1 NPIRDI
7 PDLDDRRFV
16 LAIIRDITKR
26 KQAEEKIRQLNEDLE
41 RRVAERTA
49 RLEASIA
56 ELKSSEQTLRESEER
71 FKSTFEQAAVG
82 IAHAALNGRWLRVNQ
97 KLCEIVGYT
106 REELLELTFQ
116 AITHPD
122 DLDADLEQS
131 RRLLAGEIGT
141 YSMEKRY
148 FKKDGS
154 IVSIDLTVSLV
165 RDNSG
170 EPKYFIAVI
179 EDISERKEAEEK
191 LRRSESSL
199 TAAQRIA
206 HLGNWDYNVGKD
218 EAQWSDEMYRIF
230 GFTPQQFVPTYKT
243 FLNSVHPDDKKSI
256 RRAIRETLY
265 HGKQNSL
272 DYRIVRPNGEVRWV
286 NSQYQVLRDA
296 TGRPTTMVGTVFDFT
311 ERKQAEEALKAS
323 LKDLTDL
330 KFALDESDIVAFTD
344 QRGKITY
351 VNEKFC
357 EISGY
362 SREELLG
369 QDHRIINSSYHP
381 KEYIRNLWR
390 TIAQGRVWRGELKN
404 RAKDG
409 SYYWVDTT
417 IVPFLNERGKPYQ
430 YAAIRHDITD
440 RKRAEEEVRSR
451 NRQQAAVAELGVRAL
466 AESELQ
472 AVLEEAVALVDRTVG
487 VEYCELLELLPD
499 GNELQLVAGVGWKEG
514 LVGNATVGAGLDSQA
529 GYTLLSDEPVMV
541 EDLHTEGRFSGSAL
555 LNEHGVVSGMSVVI
569 HGREGPFGVLGA
581 HTKSRRTFTE
591 DDVNFLQA
599 VANVLSTAVE
609 RKRAQ
614 EALREVREAERR
626 RMARDLHDEALQD
639 LTYALQEMQATR
651 AKSEGVPELR
661 AELDREIDALKQAIL
676 GLRGAIYDLRL
687 EGDLEWTF
695 VELLK
700 SLVDLNRRISP
711 GRRIDLF
718 IEESFA
724 PPLPESKQVELVR
737 IIQEALANTQRYSE
751 ARHVRVAVEASE
763 GKLWAEVED
772 DGQGFDPEEV
782 SAGMGTKGMRERARA
797 LGGDLKVGS
806 EPGKGTKVR
815 FEMALEQDQE
825 EPEEEVRILLLEDHT
840 SFREAVASLLEQQS
854 GFTVARQAGSL
865 AEARKMLGGGVDVAI
880 IDLGLPDG
888 YGGELIKELR
898 EANPRAQALVLSA
911 TLDRS
916 EIARAVEAG
925 AAGVLHKSAEMDKVV
940 EAVRRLKAG
949 ESLLPLEEV
958 VELLRFASSR
968 REQEQEASQAIA
980 RLTPREKDVLQ
991 ALAEGL
997 DSKEIAD
1004 RLYISVQT
1012 ERNHMAS
1019 ILAKLGAHSRLQA
1032 LVFAARHGVVDI
1044 R

>member
-1 NPIRDI
+1 
-7 PDLDDRRFV
+7 
-16 LAIIRDITKR
+16 
-26 KQAEEKIRQLNEDLE
+26 
-41 RRVAERTA
+41 
-49 RLEASIA
+49 
-56 ELKSSEQTLRESEER
+56 
-71 FKSTFEQAAVG
+71 
-82 IAHAALNGRWLRVNQ
+82 
-97 KLCEIVGYT
+97 
-106 REELLELTFQ
+106 
-116 AITHPD
+116 
-122 DLDADLEQS
+122 
-131 RRLLAGEIGT
+131 
-141 YSMEKRY
+141 
-148 FKKDGS
+148 
-154 IVSIDLTVSLV
+154 

-206 HLGNWDYNVGKD
+206 HLGNWDYDVDKD

-230 GFTPQQFVPTYKT
+230 GFAPQQFVPTYKT

-256 RRAIRETLY
+256 RKAIRETLY

-296 TGRPTTMVGTVFDFT
+296 TGRPTTMVGTVYDFT
-311 ERKQAEEALKAS
+311 VRKQDEEVRARLAAIVESSEDAIIAKTLEGVITDWNRGAQKIYGYSAEEVLGKPINILVPPDRPNEIPMILEKLRRGEVIDHYETVRVAKDGRRLNISLTISPIRDSAGNITGASTVARNITQRKQAEE
-323 LKDLTDL
+323 
-330 KFALDESDIVAFTD
+330 
-344 QRGKITY
+344 
-351 VNEKFC
+351 
-357 EISGY
+357 
-362 SREELLG
+362 ELL
-369 QDHRIINSSYHP
+369 S
-381 KEYIRNLWR
+381 R
-390 TIAQGRVWRGELKN
+390 T
-404 RAKDG
+404 
-409 SYYWVDTT
+409 
-417 IVPFLNERGKPYQ
+417 
-430 YAAIRHDITD
+430 
-440 RKRAEEEVRSR
+440 
-451 NRQQAAVAELGVRAL
+451 RQQAAVAELGVRAL
-466 AESELQ
+466 EESDLQ
-472 AVLEEAVALVDRTVG
+472 AILDEAVALVARTVG
-487 VEYCELLELLPD
+487 VEYCKVLELLPGGD
-499 GNELQLVAGVGWKEG
+499 ELLLVAGVGWKEG
-514 LVGNATVGAGLDSQA
+514 LVGYATVGADLDSQA
-529 GYTLLSDEPVMV
+529 GHTLLSDDPVIV
-541 EDLHTEGRFSGSAL
+541 EDLHTEERFSGSAL
-555 LNEHGVVSGMSVVI
+555 LHEHRVVSGMSVVI

-609 RKRAQ
+609 RTRAH

-626 RMARDLHDEALQD
+626 RMSRDLHDEALQD
-639 LTYALQEMQATR
+639 LTYSLQEMQATR

-661 AELDREIDALKQAIL
+661 AELDREIAALEQAIL

-700 SLVDLNRRISP
+700 SLVELNRRGSP
-711 GRRIDLF
+711 GRRIELS

-724 PPLPESKQVELVR
+724 PPLPESNKVELVR
-737 IIQEALANTQRYSE
+737 IIQEALANTQRHSE
-751 ARHVRVAVEASE
+751 ARHVRVAVGASE

-797 LGGDLKVGS
+797 LGGDLKVES

-815 FEMALEQDQE
+815 FEMALEQDRE
-825 EPEEEVRILLLEDHT
+825 EPEEEVRILLVEDHT

-854 GFTVARQAGSL
+854 GFTAVGQAGSL
-865 AEARKMLGGGVDVAI
+865 AEARKMLGGEVDVAI

-898 EANPRAQALVLSA
+898 ETNPRAQALVLSA